1 MDAPTHTATVNNGC
15 IPVLDGL
22 PLEPSVTTRAAI
34 LAMVAI
40 LRYKFPKAAKLA
52 LFVGIL
58 PATKLGGRER
68 EHSFK
73 SFSIKFDHD
82 RDRSV
87 GGLRSSHIFCIRK
100 TAAPLLIHLSRRMVD
115 GFFGGSVH
123 FPCLQSFFKLSFADS
138 CAALRGGF
146 SAKFKWI
153 FTGTPFRCEALT
165 LWRRRPKHPSPP
177 IAPRAVKFLV
187 RRGVA

>member
-100 TAAPLLIHLSRRMVD
+100 TAAPLLIHLSRRQR
-115 GFFGGSVH
+115 
-123 FPCLQSFFKLSFADS
+123 PPLSAH
-138 CAALRGGF
+138 G
-146 SAKFKWI
+146 
-153 FTGTPFRCEALT
+153 
-165 LWRRRPKHPSPP
+165 
-177 IAPRAVKFLV
+177 
-187 RRGVA
+187 

>member
-1 MDAPTHTATVNNGC
+1 MHISTVLVLTVMGSRTILRYERLSPNLIPTRCQQRFRKLKDGCTHTHTATVNNGC

-68 EHSFK
+68 DSTPSKVFQL
-73 SFSIKFDHD
+73 SSITIGTG
-82 RDRSV
+82 RSV
-87 GGLRSSHIFCIRK
+87 GYVPRTFFASGKLLLRS
-100 TAAPLLIHLSRRMVD
+100 
-115 GFFGGSVH
+115 
-123 FPCLQSFFKLSFADS
+123 
-138 CAALRGGF
+138 
-146 SAKFKWI
+146 
-153 FTGTPFRCEALT
+153 
-165 LWRRRPKHPSPP
+165 
-177 IAPRAVKFLV
+177 
-187 RRGVA
+187 